1 MGRIDR
7 LEVENFK
14 SYAGKQVIGP
24 FNEAFSAVIGPNGA
38 GKSNVMDAVCFV
50 LGLPSRSIRADKL
63 KDLIFRVEGQPP
75 KVRRAWAHVAPAP
88 APPCRAAAA
97 AAADTRLRRAPPSPP
112 RPACRP
118 RPRAC
123 GSCT

>member
-14 SYAGKQVIGP
+14 SYAGRQVIGP
-24 FNEAFSAVIGPNGA
+24 FQESFSAVIGPNGA

-50 LGLPSRSIRADKL
+50 LGLSSRTIRADKL

-75 KVRRAWAHVAPAP
+75 KVSRPWAGGRAGS
-88 APPCRAAAA
+88 RS
-97 AAADTRLRRAPPSPP
+97 SPP
-112 RPACRP
+112 FFFSRSPARCQSVRY
-118 RPRAC
+118 RDSIR
-123 GSCT
+123 

>member
-24 FNEAFSAVIGPNGA
+24 FNDAFSAVIGPNGA

-75 KVRRAWAHVAPAP
+75 KVRLAFRR
-88 APPCRAAAA
+88 CRSS
-97 AAADTRLRRAPPSPP
+97 SPP
-112 RPACRP
+112 PPPPPP
-118 RPRAC
+118 RVAAR
-123 GSCT
+123 